1 MEIITKSSQQTQ
13 NLGEKIGFDLKPGT
27 VIALS
32 GDLGS
37 GKTTFLKGLARGLGI
52 KKRIVSPTFVFVKQY
67 FAGKVNFYHADL
79 YRIENLKDTQGLG
92 LKELFED
99 PDGVTAVEWAEKFP
113 EIFPKETIKMNFTYL
128 NDQERKI
135 VINNYNSKQ

>member
-13 NLGEKIGFDLKPGT
+13 NLGEKIGLDLKPGT
-27 VIALS
+27 IIALS

-37 GKTTFLKGLARGLGI
+37 GKTTFLKGLAKGLGI

-67 FAGKVNFYHADL
+67 FVGKINFYHADL
-79 YRIENLKDTQGLG
+79 YRIENPKDTQGLG

-99 PDGVTAVEWAEKFP
+99 PNGITAVEWAEKFP
-113 EIFPKETIKMNFTYL
+113 EVFPEETIKMNFTYL
-128 NDQERKI
+128 NDKERKI
-135 VINNYNSKQ
+135 VISNYNSK

>member
-13 NLGEKIGFDLKPGT
+13 NLGEKIGLDLKPGT

-37 GKTTFLKGLARGLGI
+37 GKTTFLKGLAKGLGI

-67 FAGKVNFYHADL
+67 FVGKVNFYHADL
-79 YRIENLKDTQGLG
+79 YRIENPKDTQGLG

-99 PDGVTAVEWAEKFP
+99 HNGITAVEWAEKFP
-113 EIFPKETIKMNFTYL
+113 EIFPKEAIKMNFTYL
-128 NDQERKI
+128 NDKERKI
-135 VINNYNSKQ
+135 VINNYNNQ